1 MPKNLIR
8 WRIRW
13 LLALALVVG
22 GASCLWWY
30 SRPEASKFVTAVVA
44 RGDVVRSVI
53 TTGAV
58 NPVVTVQ
65 VGTYVSGVIQALKCD
80 YNTPVKAGQLCAK
93 IDPRPYQVVVDQAVA
108 NLASGR
114 AQTRKDE
121 AAVVF
126 SKIVYARDLKL
137 VGHGGVSQET
147 VDTDKSNLDQNIAQ
161 VGVDEAT
168 NQQHQAALEAA
179 QVNLDYTN
187 IISPVDGVVVS
198 RSIDV
203 GQTVAA
209 SFQTPTLFLIAK
221 DLTKMQVDTN
231 VSESDVGATKDGQK
245 ASFTVESYPN
255 KIFWGQVRQRRQ
267 APITVQNVVTYDVVV
282 SVDNPD
288 FQLLPGMT
296 ANTRIITDER
306 KDVLRVPLQALRFSP
321 RGLGHAEASEETT
334 QPERPTEGTNDHR
347 QAGEGTHQHKRAA
360 ETRVWVLRSGQPE
373 PVPVT
378 AGLSDSTFVEITSG
392 DLKAGD
398 NVVVNEIRPGEKKT
412 GGSPPARSPLR
423 F

>member
-1 MPKNLIR
+1 
-8 WRIRW
+8 
-13 LLALALVVG
+13 
-22 GASCLWWY
+22 
-30 SRPEASKFVTAVVA
+30 VTAAVT

-65 VGTYVSGVIQALKCD
+65 VGSYVSGVIQALKCD

-108 NLASGR
+108 NLASSR
-114 AQTRKDE
+114 AQLRKDE

-137 VGHGGVSQET
+137 LKHGGVSQET
-147 VDTDKSNLDQNIAQ
+147 VDTDKSNFDQDIAQ
-161 VGVDEAT
+161 VGLDEAT
-168 NQQHQAALEAA
+168 VQQHQAALDAA

-187 IISPVDGVVVS
+187 IISPVEGVVVS

-231 VSESDVGATKDGQK
+231 VSESDVGATKVGQK

-255 KIFWGQVRQRRQ
+255 KTFWGQVRQRRQ

-288 FQLLPGMT
+288 LQLLPGMT

-321 RGLGHAEASEETT
+321 KGIGLSEASEETAR
-334 QPERPTEGTNDHR
+334 PGRPTEGAKAHGH
-347 QAGEGTHQHKRAA
+347 AEEGMHQHKQSAQ
-360 ETRVWVLRSGQPE
+360 TRVWVLRSGQPE

-378 AGLSDSTFVEITSG
+378 VGLSDSTFTEITGG
-392 DLKAGD
+392 DLQAGD
-398 NVVVNEIRPGEKKT
+398 KLVVNEIRAGEKKT
-412 GGSPPARSPLR
+412 GGSPPRSPLR